1 MDEKMTLDEFLGKK
15 GLSFPV
21 SDYLLDKMKFPH
33 GLTERQQKKFE
44 KDAAAH
50 EEEYAKKRREATE
63 EYHRLVAAGEI
74 LPKSRIEVTIEK
86 AIHGHPDNDS
96 TQAARRICDKRGIE
110 WRSIAK
116 EASLQLPDMS

>member
-1 MDEKMTLDEFLGKK
+1 MAEKMTLDEFLGKK
-15 GLSFPV
+15 ELSFPV

-33 GLTERQQKKFE
+33 GLTERQRKKFE

-50 EEEYAKKRREATE
+50 EEEYAKKRREAME

-96 TQAARRICDKRGIE
+96 TQAARRVCEKRGID
-110 WRSIAK
+110 WRRMAEES
-116 EASLQLPDMS
+116 SLQFQNMV